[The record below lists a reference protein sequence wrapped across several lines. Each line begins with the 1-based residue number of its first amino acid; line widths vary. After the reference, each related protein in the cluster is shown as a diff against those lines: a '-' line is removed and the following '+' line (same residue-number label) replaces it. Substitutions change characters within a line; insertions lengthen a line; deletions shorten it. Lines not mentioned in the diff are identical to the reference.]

1 MKKRLILSSLNKL
14 NSAQLTKEE
23 RDAVIQELR
32 DAHYKISD
40 VAEVMKLS
48 KGRISQI
55 EHGYTCATTPFSIYR
70 WIQEGLDNIND
81 TDIPMTQAQKR
92 DFDILLL
99 KLNKI
104 RGMRLK

>member
-1 MKKRLILSSLNKL
+1 MNQNLLSSLNKI
-14 NSAQLTKEE
+14 NNAQLTKDE

-32 DAHYKISD
+32 SNHYKISD
-40 VAEVMKLS
+40 VAKAMKLS

-70 WIQEGLDNIND
+70 WIQEGLDNIKD

-92 DFDILLL
+92 DVDILLL
-99 KLNKI
+99 RLNKI
-104 RGMRLK
+104 RNMKVK

>member
-1 MKKRLILSSLNKL
+1 MRKKLILSSLNKL
-14 NSAQLTKEE
+14 NSAQLTREE

-40 VAEVMKLS
+40 VAKAMKLS

-70 WIQEGLDNIND
+70 WIQEGFDNIKVEAIPL
-81 TDIPMTQAQKR
+81 TDAQKR
-92 DFDILLL
+92 NIDIIQLRLY
-99 KLNKI
+99 KI